1 MKRIFQALCIIAIA
15 CFLISCSKEKDE
27 KIEPNVELEVLEK
40 VVLTIVDIED
50 GYFNAAL
57 PWASPRHYKVIATL
71 NEDLCEGDYVDVY
84 YEELL
89 ETSENSFEITAKLV
103 EPSDFELKEGVAYKP
118 VIYLYP
124 KEKTNVFVSLE
135 YNGTLT
141 HTYPSYLNGWNVTAY
156 PDGTLIDDMGIEYP
170 YLFWEGISNIKYDMS
185 KGFCI
190 PGNKTEEFLIEKLSF
205 MGLNQKELDDFIEFW
220 IPFMKENPY
229 NKITFQYETYTE
241 NAKLTVSPEV
251 DSILRIYMVFQP
263 LEEFIEIGEPQL
275 DKFVRTG
282 FTLIEWGGSI
292 IN

>member
-1 MKRIFQALCIIAIA
+1 M
-15 CFLISCSKEKDE
+15 
-27 KIEPNVELEVLEK
+27 
-40 VVLTIVDIED
+40 
-50 GYFNAAL
+50 
-57 PWASPRHYKVIATL
+57 HYKVIATL

-84 YEELL
+84 YEELV
-89 ETSENSFEITAKLV
+89 ETSENFFEIISKLV
-103 EPSDFELKEGVAYKP
+103 EPSDFELKEGVSYKP

-124 KEKTNVFVSLE
+124 TENTKVFVSLE

-141 HTYPSYLNGWNVTAY
+141 QTYPSYLNGWNVTAY

-170 YLFWEGISNIKYDMS
+170 YLFWEGISNIEYDMS

-190 PGNKTEEFLIEKLSF
+190 PGNETEAFLREKLSF
-205 MGLNQKELDDFIEFW
+205 MGLNQRELEDFIEFW

-241 NAKLTVSPEV
+241 NAKLTITPEV

-263 LEEFIEIGEPQL
+263 LEEFIEIEEPQL
-275 DKFVRTG
+275 DKFERTG